1 MCVDCDY
8 QDFLDGYSD
17 DNPYDRLH
25 LEALQAVDESED
37 VW

>member
-1 MCVDCDY
+1 MCIDCDY

-17 DNPYDRLH
+17 DNPYELRRVTLVS
-25 LEALQAVDESED
+25 VDEADD